1 MFEIKYRNM
10 QVDNVTNSDMEN
22 KGVNPT
28 ENIVCAIDIGTSK
41 IAALVGRKNQFGKIE
56 ILGIGNCPSF
66 GVQRGVVVNIA
77 KTVESIQKAVADAER
92 QSGIRFQKVHVGI
105 AGQHIKSLQHRG
117 ILTRSDN
124 ESWIS
129 YDDIQKLKNEM
140 YKLALPP
147 GDKILHVLPQEYI
160 VDNEQGIHSEPV
172 GMMGVRLEGK
182 FHIITG
188 AETAIKN
195 IERCINVA
203 GLEVASIELEP
214 LASADA
220 VLSKEELEGGVC
232 LVDIGGGTTDIA
244 IFENFVI
251 RHTAVIS
258 LGGDTITNDLKD
270 FRILR
275 DQAEALKKTYG
286 NALPYEE
293 LRNQHVTIQ
302 GEGGIKAI
310 GRNEVNL
317 LAVSKV
323 ISARM
328 REILAHVAF
337 EINLSG
343 FEKKLI
349 GGIVLTGGGS
359 KLKHLVQLTESETG
373 QTARLGFPREHLAS
387 TKITD
392 VDNPIYATGIGLLF
406 RGFKIKEE
414 QKYYQVEVAEKQT
427 AKVDEIQV
435 TDTTITTP
443 IGENEVINISEETE
457 KPTAT
462 KINEQPIKQDK
473 VKAGKDTKK
482 ISIFS
487 SWKSKVGSW
496 IESDFEDFENK

>member
-1 MFEIKYRNM
+1 M
-10 QVDNVTNSDMEN
+10 QVDNVTKSEMEMN
-22 KGVNPT
+22 LANPT

-77 KTVESIQKAVADAER
+77 KTVESIKKAVTDAEQ
-92 QSGIRFQKVHVGI
+92 QSGIKFKQVHVGI

-117 ILTRSDN
+117 ILTRNNN
-124 ESWIS
+124 ETWIS
-129 YDDIQKLKNEM
+129 YEDIQKLKNEM

-160 VDNEQGIHSEPV
+160 VDNEPGIYGEPI
-172 GMMGVRLEGK
+172 GMMGVRLEGN

-188 AETAIKN
+188 AIAAIQN
-195 IERCINVA
+195 IERCIITA

-251 RHTAVIS
+251 RHTAVIP
-258 LGGDTITNDLKD
+258 LGGNTITDDLKD
-270 FRILR
+270 FKILK
-275 DQAEALKKTYG
+275 DQAEDLKKQYG
-286 NALPYEE
+286 SAIPLEE
-293 LRNQHVTIQ
+293 LRNKHVFIK
-302 GEGGIKAI
+302 GEGATKTI
-310 GRNEVNL
+310 GKNEVNL

-337 EINLSG
+337 QINLSK

-359 KLKHLVQLTESETG
+359 QLQHLARLTESETG
-373 QTARLGFPREHLAS
+373 QSARLGFPREHLAS
-387 TKITD
+387 TKIPN
-392 VDNPIYATGIGLLF
+392 VDNPIYATGIGLLI
-406 RGFKIKEE
+406 RGFKIREEAILNGQEAAFAPKETIKEE
-414 QKYYQVEVAEKQT
+414 IVVKEEV
-427 AKVDEIQV
+427 VDTQIK
-435 TDTTITTP
+435 
-443 IGENEVINISEETE
+443 ENESFDIS
-457 KPTAT
+457 T
-462 KINEQPIKQDK
+462 KIEENKSEAHEIIALQGQGAGRK
-473 VKAGKDTKK
+473 VSLLSSLSSKFGK
-482 ISIFS
+482 
-487 SWKSKVGSW
+487 W
-496 IESDFEDFENK
+496 IQADIEDFESK